1 MRQIH
6 WLFRPAMTSCG
17 GNDVNEHIISA
28 DIDRASE
35 PAIAGATSDVTHA
48 LRSARAQA
56 LRSARAHAR
65 LDSKSAAIDVRK
77 RIAAGFDVTG
87 RNRARP
93 RPADRV
99 HHPAGHDREIRPSR
113 SS

>member
-6 WLFRPAMTSCG
+6 WLFLPTMTTCG
-17 GNDVNEHIISA
+17 RNDVNAHIISA

-48 LRSARAQA
+48 LRSARAHA
-56 LRSARAHAR
+56 L

>member
-6 WLFRPAMTSCG
+6 WLFLPAMTTCG
-17 GNDVNEHIISA
+17 RNDVNEHIISA

-35 PAIAGATSDVTHA
+35 PAIAGATSNVTHA
-48 LRSARAQA
+48 LRSARAHS
-56 LRSARAHAR
+56 L

-77 RIAAGFDVTG
+77 RIAAGFDVTDG
-87 RNRARP
+87 TLRRP

-99 HHPAGHDREIRPSR
+99 HRPAGHDPGIRPSR